1 MFIKIISD
9 EDEIDDI
16 YDPYDSQGD
25 VKFSNIKTTGRKV
38 GDTPMWDLFEVSLK
52 FQNMSFS

>member
-38 GDTPMWDLFEVSLK
+38 GDTPMWDLFEVSHK
-52 FQNMSFS
+52 SKIYA